1 VDEDEV
7 FRVDSILTRGEQRFM
22 KLMKYTKKRGKLRC
36 VLLRRRKIFFLFVK
50 SLHGI
55 FFEKRPITTVLNFQ
69 EKDFFL

>member
-1 VDEDEV
+1 
-7 FRVDSILTRGEQRFM
+7 M

-36 VLLRRRKIFFLFVK
+36 VLLRRKKIFFLFVK